1 MKNNSNPNESI
12 QTIAKTASSLSNAA
26 DSLSKCINNLAFD
39 GSLVERIKPDLG
51 YLQSVGQRVSLTTS
65 VGELHLTR

>member
-1 MKNNSNPNESI
+1 MENNSKSNESI

-39 GSLVERIKPDLG
+39 GSLVKRIKPDLG
-51 YLQSVGQRVSLTTS
+51 YLQSAADVEVTARCFRATV
-65 VGELHLTR
+65 